1 MFKVKKYL
9 NNLNV
14 GAVAIGLLCVIA
26 CHDVVEMDKVNK
38 LNGELRAKEEII
50 TSLTKKN
57 DELVGIICNLKIE
70 KSELECKIE
79 EMQNE

>member
-1 MFKVKKYL
+1 MFKVRKYL
-9 NNLNV
+9 DNLNV

-57 DELVGIICNLKIE
+57 DEQFGIICNLKIE
-70 KSELECKIE
+70 KSELESKLE

>member
-9 NNLNV
+9 DNLNV

-57 DELVGIICNLKIE
+57 DEQFGAICNLKI
-70 KSELECKIE
+70 KNAELESKLE

>member
-57 DELVGIICNLKIE
+57 DEQFGIICNLKIE
-70 KSELECKIE
+70 KSELESKLE

>member
-57 DELVGIICNLKIE
+57 DELFGIICNLKIE
-70 KSELECKIE
+70 KSELESKLE

>member
-9 NNLNV
+9 DNLNV
-14 GAVAIGLLCVIA
+14 GAVAICLLCVVA
-26 CHDVVEMDKVNK
+26 CHDVVEIDKVNK
-38 LNGELRAKEEII
+38 LNGELRVKEELI

-57 DELVGIICNLKIE
+57 DEQFGIICNLKIE
-70 KSELECKIE
+70 KSELESKIE

>member
-1 MFKVKKYL
+1 MSKIGKFL
-9 NNLNV
+9 DSLNV
-14 GAVAIGLLCVIA
+14 GAVSIGLLCIIA
-26 CHDVVEMDKVNK
+26 CHDVVEIDKVNK

-57 DELVGIICNLKIE
+57 DELFGIICNLKIE

>member
-1 MFKVKKYL
+1 MSKVKKYL
-9 NNLNV
+9 DNLNV

-57 DELVGIICNLKIE
+57 DELFGIICNLKIE

>member
-1 MFKVKKYL
+1 MKKYL
-9 NNLNV
+9 DNLNV
-14 GAVAIGLLCVIA
+14 GAVAICLLGVIA
-26 CHDVVEMDKVNK
+26 CHDVVEIDKVNK

-57 DELVGIICNLKIE
+57 DELFGIICNLKIE
-70 KSELECKIE
+70 KSELESKIE

>member
-57 DELVGIICNLKIE
+57 NELFGIICNLKIE
-70 KSELECKIE
+70 KSELESKLE

>member
-50 TSLTKKN
+50 TSLTNKN
-57 DELVGIICNLKIE
+57 DELFGTICNLKIE
-70 KSELECKIE
+70 KSELESKLE